1 MTNLLKPGKTI
12 GIIGGGQLGQMM
24 AMSAKE
30 MGFVVGVL
38 DPTPNCPASQVADW
52 TIVAAYDDAEKI
64 AELENKSDCLTYE
77 FENVNAQVLAE
88 KVPLSKLPQGLELLK
103 ISQHRGREKTFFETL
118 GLPMASFS
126 LVETKEELV
135 NGLKKISTPAVLKT
149 CSGGYDGKGQV
160 VIHHEEEIDE
170 ALLLVAQGECILEEW
185 LEFSKEVSVI
195 VSGTTG
201 GTYEVFPIA
210 ENEHRHNVL
219 YQTIVPARVSQRC
232 EEQAKEIGL
241 KIAKEL
247 QVSGTM
253 TVELF
258 VTEDERLLVNEMAP
272 RPHNSGHYTIEA
284 CNISQFDGHIRG
296 ICGWPLPK
304 IYLHQPSIMVNLLG
318 DEMTRSEELISEKP
332 NWFFHYYGKEAVKP
346 GRKMGH
352 ITMLTEDVSQ
362 TEAEIKATKI
372 WNQRG

>member
-77 FENVNAQVLAE
+77 FENVNSQVLAE

-135 NGLKKISTPAVLKT
+135 NGLKK
-149 CSGGYDGKGQV
+149 
-160 VIHHEEEIDE
+160 
-170 ALLLVAQGECILEEW
+170 
-185 LEFSKEVSVI
+185 
-195 VSGTTG
+195 
-201 GTYEVFPIA
+201 
-210 ENEHRHNVL
+210 
-219 YQTIVPARVSQRC
+219 
-232 EEQAKEIGL
+232 
-241 KIAKEL
+241 
-247 QVSGTM
+247 
-253 TVELF
+253 
-258 VTEDERLLVNEMAP
+258 
-272 RPHNSGHYTIEA
+272 
-284 CNISQFDGHIRG
+284 
-296 ICGWPLPK
+296 
-304 IYLHQPSIMVNLLG
+304 
-318 DEMTRSEELISEKP
+318 
-332 NWFFHYYGKEAVKP
+332 
-346 GRKMGH
+346 
-352 ITMLTEDVSQ
+352 
-362 TEAEIKATKI
+362 
-372 WNQRG
+372 